1 MREIDVAELNRLLSE
16 PESAPPLVD
25 VREPGEFDAGH
36 VPGAVNIPMS
46 QALERVEELTTL
58 AARPGGV
65 LLVCR
70 SGNRSGQ
77 VGQWLSQQG
86 HEATNVEGGTLAW
99 QHAGY
104 PTE

>member
-1 MREIDVAELNRLLSE
+1 MREIDVAELNRLLAG
-16 PESAPPLVD
+16 PETAPALVD
-25 VREPGEFDAGH
+25 VREPNEFQAGH

-46 QALERVEELTTL
+46 QAVERVGELTDL
-58 AARPGGV
+58 AARDGGL

-86 HEATNVEGGTLAW
+86 HDVSNVLGGTLAW
-99 QHAGY
+99 QQAGY
-104 PTE
+104 PTA